1 MRSVVLEV
9 FEGLLEEHVKNEH
22 GLIGASDIENNL
34 VKKDYSNLQTP
45 WQVGKYSLVNSTKDI
60 SEVGL
65 AGKMR
70 LSTNGILEYNL
81 QYSFDM
87 QANKQLKISGNRYYY
102 QKSPIWDESDDTIF
116 SQKYLEDNMFSLTTK
131 SGQSFNNLRYGTNV
145 FFKEIKFREFGE
157 SFINDEYCVF
167 FDTYGPDEF
176 VFGYD
181 KADLESKD
189 EPTYD
194 SVVSMP
200 MLMNK
205 TNDGFIVLLPI
216 HTYFNS
222 LKKYNIGVPWKNKFR
237 VQVIGRYR

>member
-22 GLIGASDIENNL
+22 GLVGAADIENNL

-65 AGKMR
+65 TGKMR

-116 SQKYLEDNMFSLTTK
+116 S
-131 SGQSFNNLRYGTNV
+131 
-145 FFKEIKFREFGE
+145 
-157 SFINDEYCVF
+157 
-167 FDTYGPDEF
+167 
-176 VFGYD
+176 
-181 KADLESKD
+181 
-189 EPTYD
+189 
-194 SVVSMP
+194 
-200 MLMNK
+200 
-205 TNDGFIVLLPI
+205 
-216 HTYFNS
+216 
-222 LKKYNIGVPWKNKFR
+222 
-237 VQVIGRYR
+237 